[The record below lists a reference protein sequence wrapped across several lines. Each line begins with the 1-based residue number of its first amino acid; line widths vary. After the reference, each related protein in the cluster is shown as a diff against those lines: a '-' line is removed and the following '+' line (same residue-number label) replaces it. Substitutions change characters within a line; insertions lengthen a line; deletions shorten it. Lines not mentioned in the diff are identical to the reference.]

1 MDFPIVDP
9 DNDDYESLQWDIVFC
24 NVHESDFGE
33 KVHLSSPFQ
42 AKDVIKDLDWE
53 ATHRTWDEDA
63 EMWAIDLDA
72 VGRAAVHLDGAEYS
86 IAATKSVGEALDE

>member
-1 MDFPIVDP
+1 MDFPIVDA
-9 DNDDYESLQWDIVFC
+9 DADDYEALQWDIVIC

-42 AKDVIKDLDWE
+42 AKDVIKDLEWD

-63 EMWAIDLDA
+63 EMWAMDLDA
-72 VGRAAVHLDGAEYS
+72 VRRAAVHFDKAGLS
-86 IAATKSVGEALDE
+86 VAATKSVGKALEE